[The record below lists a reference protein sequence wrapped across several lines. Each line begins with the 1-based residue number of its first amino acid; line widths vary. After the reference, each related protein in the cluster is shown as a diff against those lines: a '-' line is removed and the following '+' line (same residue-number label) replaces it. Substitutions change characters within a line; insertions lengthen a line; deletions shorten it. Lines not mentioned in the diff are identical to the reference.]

1 MSISPESNYEL
12 CLTNRFVEETD
23 CNVFLTGKA
32 GTGKTTFL
40 KNLHKK
46 TGKKMITTA
55 PTGVA
60 AINAGG
66 VTLHSFFQLPLG
78 PFVPGENTSDSSS
91 RQQYKLS
98 KAKREIIHNLDLLVI
113 DEISMVRAD
122 LLDAV
127 DNVLRRYR
135 RNNLPFGNVQLL
147 MIGDLHQLPP
157 VVKREDWQLLGQI
170 YNSAYFFN
178 SKALTK
184 VGFISVELKKI
195 YRQSDEQFIAIL
207 NQLRENQLDSNSINT
222 LNKRFIPEFV
232 PDPDQEFITLTTH
245 NDRANTI
252 NESRL
257 DSIDH
262 IEKLY
267 KASVSGEFPEHSYPA
282 PYQLYLKKGAQVMF
296 LRNDVS
302 PQKQYF
308 NGKIGK
314 VVGMSAD
321 GIEID
326 CPDDKKR
333 ITVEP
338 ATWENIRYSLNR
350 DKTKIEEEII
360 GTFKQFPLKLAW
372 AVTIHKSQGLT
383 FEKVIIDAGASFV
396 HGQTYVAL
404 SRCKTLDGIVLASP
418 LSTKGIQI
426 DEAIARFDRMLRENP
441 PSNELLDQARSHYQ
455 QKLLLDCFDLGTL
468 KKQLSSLAGIIKD
481 NKGNIYLTG
490 SGDIVKSLDKAN
502 QELFP
507 VSEKFRLQLQG
518 LFQKGNLPESD
529 PKVQERLKKASAW
542 FQTQF
547 DELFKGSIEKLRFS
561 TDNSILHQQ
570 FYDSLYSVQLQI
582 AVKREAM
589 KSLEQGFSPSEYL
602 NRIYR
607 AEINFSGPASQSE
620 KAENTESNTLD
631 LFYNLDSWRAKK
643 SDAMGIAKHQI
654 IPRKVM
660 KRIIKQLPTDI
671 ASLNKIEGV
680 GQKTIKN
687 FGQEIIDL
695 VNDYLE
701 RKNKL
706 TSNQKSKS
714 KDKMRKKKRK
724 TSPKTI
730 PGEK

>member
-1 MSISPESNYEL
+1 MSISPHLNVEL
-12 CLTNRFVEETD
+12 HLANRFVEETD

-46 TGKKMITTA
+46 TGKKMIITA

-78 PFVPGENTSDSSS
+78 PFIPGENASDSS
-91 RQQYKLS
+91 RQQYRLS
-98 KAKREIIHNLDLLVI
+98 NAKRQIIKSLDLLVI

-127 DNVLRRYR
+127 DHVLRRYR

-157 VVKREDWQLLGQI
+157 VVKREDWNLLGQV

-184 VGFISVELKKI
+184 VGFVSVELKKI

-207 NQLRENQLDSNSINT
+207 NQLRENQLDANSVDLI
-222 LNKRFIPEFV
+222 NKRVIRGFV
-232 PDPDQEFITLTTH
+232 PDADQEFITLTTH

-257 DSIDH
+257 ESIDH
-262 IEKLY
+262 VEKLY

-282 PYQLYLKKGAQVMF
+282 PQQLYLKKGAQVMF

-302 PQKQYF
+302 PQKRYF

-314 VVGMSAD
+314 VAGLSAD

-326 CPDDKKR
+326 CPGDKR
-333 ITVEP
+333 IIVEL
-338 ATWENIRYSLNR
+338 ATWENIRYSLNKE
-350 DKTKIEEEII
+350 KTKIEEEII

-383 FEKVIIDAGASFV
+383 FDKVIIDAGAAFV

-404 SRCKTLDGIVLASP
+404 SRCKTLEGIVLASP
-418 LSTKGIQI
+418 LSTRGVQI

-441 PSNELLDQARSHYQ
+441 PSSELLDQARSHYQ

-468 KKQLSSLAGIIKD
+468 KQQLTNLV
-481 NKGNIYLTG
+481 GNMNASGDKVYLTN
-490 SGDIVKSLDKAN
+490 SEDIIGILDKAN

-507 VSEKFRLQLQG
+507 VSRKFGFQLQG
-518 LFQKGNLPESD
+518 LFQKGNIPESD
-529 PKVQERLKKASAW
+529 PKIRERLKKASAW
-542 FQTQF
+542 FQAQF
-547 DELFKGSIEKLRFS
+547 DDLFKASIEKLRFS
-561 TDNSILHQQ
+561 TNSPVLHQNL
-570 FYDSLYSVQLQI
+570 YDSLQSVQLQVAI
-582 AVKREAM
+582 KREAM
-589 KSLEQGFSPSEYL
+589 KSLEEGFSPSDYL
-602 NRIYR
+602 NRVYQ
-607 AEINFSGPASQSE
+607 AEISFSAPASQSKE
-620 KAENTESNTLD
+620 PGTAESQALD
-631 LFYNLDSWRAKK
+631 LLHNLDDWRAKK
-643 SDAMGIAKHQI
+643 SDEKGIAKHQI

-660 KRIIKQLPTDI
+660 KQIVKHLPSDMS
-671 ASLNKIEGV
+671 SLNKLQGIAR
-680 GQKTIKN
+680 KTVKN
-687 FGQEIIDL
+687 YGREIIKL
-695 VNDYLE
+695 VNDYLAE
-701 RKNKL
+701 KNKL
-706 TSNQKSKS
+706 TGKRKSKS
-714 KDKMRKKKRK
+714 QGKKERKKKN
-724 TSPKTI
+724 
-730 PGEK
+730 

>member
-78 PFVPGENTSDSSS
+78 PFVPGESTSDSSS

-302 PQKQYF
+302 PQKRYF

-468 KKQLSSLAGIIKD
+468 RKQLNSLAGIIKD
-481 NKGNIYLTG
+481 SKGNIYLTG
-490 SGDIVKSLDKAN
+490 SGDIVRSLDKAN

-570 FYDSLYSVQLQI
+570 IYDSLYSLQLQI

-607 AEINFSGPASQSE
+607 AEINFSSPASQSE
-620 KAENTESNTLD
+620 KADNTESNTLD

-660 KRIIKQLPTDI
+660 KRIVKQLPTDI

-695 VNDYLE
+695 VNNYLK

-730 PGEK
+730 LTEK